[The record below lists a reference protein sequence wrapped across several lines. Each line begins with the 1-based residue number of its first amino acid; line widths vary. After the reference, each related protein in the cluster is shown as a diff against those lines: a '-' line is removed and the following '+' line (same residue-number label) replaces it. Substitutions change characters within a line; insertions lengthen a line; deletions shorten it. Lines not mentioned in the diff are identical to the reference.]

1 MKITLIGA
9 GNVATHL
16 GKALVEAGHTIVQ
29 VYSRTMASAALLGEQ
44 VNASPITSLAVLSN
58 EADVY
63 ILSVKD
69 SVLTELL
76 TEACKG
82 RGEKV
87 FLHTAGSMPLS
98 VFEGKALHYG
108 VLYPMQTFSKVSE
121 QKFFTPQ
128 EKFFTSQEKNIMSQ
142 KNAKPVQY
150 FPDATKSSSGSAE
163 ENGDVSGQITDSPIS
178 SPASAP
184 CFLEF
189 NDEVSER
196 VVRTLAGSIS
206 DKLYD
211 LDSEARRYLHLSAVW
226 ACNFVNHCY
235 DIASELL
242 AQHGIPFEVMLPLID
257 ETARKVH
264 ELTPRQAQT
273 GPAVRYD
280 ENVIGAQAKLLQADP
295 LRRDIYELMSR
306 SIHKM
311 SQQ

>member
-16 GKALVEAGHTIVQ
+16 GKALLEAGHTIVQ
-29 VYSRTMASAALLGEQ
+29 VYSRTMASASQLGEQ
-44 VNASPITSLAVLSN
+44 VDASPITSLAALSN

-108 VLYPMQTFSKVSE
+108 VLYPMQTFSKVS
-121 QKFFTPQ
+121 QKN
-128 EKFFTSQEKNIMSQ
+128 FFTSQKKNITTQ
-142 KNAKPVQY
+142 KISN
-150 FPDATKSSSGSAE
+150 SSNSNPLA
-163 ENGDVSGQITDSPIS
+163 
-178 SPASAP
+178 AP

-189 NDEVSER
+189 NDEVSEC
-196 VVRTLAGSIS
+196 VVRDLANSIS

-211 LDSEARRYLHLSAVW
+211 LDSDARRYLHLSAVW

-235 DIASELL
+235 DIASDLL

-273 GPAVRYD
+273 GPAIRYD
-280 ENVIGAQAKLLQADP
+280 ENVIGAQTKLLQAEP

>member
-16 GKALVEAGHTIVQ
+16 GRALLEAGHDIVQ
-29 VYSRTMASAALLGEQ
+29 VYSRTIGSATRLAEQ
-44 VNASPITSLAVLSN
+44 LQAQPITSLAALSD
-58 EADVY
+58 EAEVY

-87 FLHTAGSMPLS
+87 FIHTAGSMPLS
-98 VFEGKALHYG
+98 VFEGRARHYG
-108 VLYPMQTFSKVSE
+108 VLYPMQTFSKASE
-121 QKFFTPQ
+121 QKYFKP
-128 EKFFTSQEKNIMSQ
+128 EKNIIAPQKEIIAPQ
-142 KNAKPVQY
+142 KNVA
-150 FPDATKSSSGSAE
+150 
-163 ENGDVSGQITDSPIS
+163 
-178 SPASAP
+178 AP

-189 NDEVSER
+189 NDEVAER
-196 VVRTLAGSIS
+196 TVRALAASIS
-206 DKLYD
+206 DNLYD

-235 DIASELL
+235 DIASDLL

-264 ELTPRQAQT
+264 DLTPRQAQT

-280 ENVIGAQAKLLQADP
+280 ENVIGAQARLLGAEP
-295 LRRDIYELMSR
+295 LLHDIYELMSR
-306 SIHKM
+306 SIHKK